1 MTRFPRVCAQALAG
15 LLCCLT
21 APGGQPATV
30 PALNGFPFTNET
42 LHYTL
47 SWPSGLNLGEALMT
61 ATRGAKEWSFDLYLK
76 GAVPGFVVADHY
88 HATAS
93 PELCAA
99 TFDKQFTHGS
109 RESQERID
117 FDQRAG
123 VARRE
128 TMGGGKSEAAIPP
141 CARDALTFL
150 YYARRELGQGRVA
163 PREDILFGATY
174 QVRLEYTGAQ
184 TVKVSGKNTE
194 TDRVVA
200 TLKGPA
206 SVISFEMFF
215 ARDAARTPLLIRAP
229 LSLGVF
235 SLELAR

>member
-1 MTRFPRVCAQALAG
+1 
-15 LLCCLT
+15 
-21 APGGQPATV
+21 
-30 PALNGFPFTNET
+30 
-42 LHYTL
+42 
-47 SWPSGLNLGEALMT
+47 MT
-61 ATRGAKEWSFDLYLK
+61 ATRSFTGAAGQWTFDLYLK
-76 GAVPGFVVADHY
+76 GAVPGFAVADHY
-88 HATAS
+88 HAAAS
-93 PELCAA
+93 TELCAV

-117 FDQRAG
+117 FDARAG

-128 TMGGGKSEAAIPP
+128 TMGGGKSEVAISA

-163 PREDILFGATY
+163 PREDILFGSPY

-184 TVKVSGKNTE
+184 TIKVSGKSAE
-194 TDRVVA
+194 ADRVVA

-206 SVISFEMFF
+206 SAISFEMFF

-229 LSLGVF
+229 LSLGMF
-235 SLELAR
+235 TMELAR